1 MIRMWVWA
9 LAVVGAVSGVLGY
22 SLARRNARKLEQLS
36 QSYWELRYQHG
47 QLRAQVN
54 RLDPEHQPDPDPSM
68 AAQPAQN
75 FIPLS
80 SLKR

>member
-1 MIRMWVWA
+1 MWVWA
-9 LAVVGAVSGVLGY
+9 SLAVVGALFGVLGY
-22 SLARRNARKLEQLS
+22 GLGRRNARKLEQLS

-54 RLDPEHQPDPDPSM
+54 RLDPEHRPEPEPEMPDR
-68 AAQPAQN
+68 PASN

>member
-1 MIRMWVWA
+1 MWQWV
-9 LAVVGAVSGVLGY
+9 LAATGTVLGLLAY
-22 SLARRNARKLEQLS
+22 GLARRTARRLEQLS

-54 RLDPEHQPDPDPSM
+54 RLDPEQRAAAEAEM

>member
-1 MIRMWVWA
+1 MWLWA
-9 LAVVGAVSGVLGY
+9 FAVAGAVFGVLGY
-22 SLARRNARKLEQLS
+22 SLAKRNARKLEQLN

-54 RLDPEHQPDPDPSM
+54 RLDPEQQSAPEP
-68 AAQPAQN
+68 AAAPGPAEN

>member
-1 MIRMWVWA
+1 MFRMWLWA
-9 LAVVGAVSGVLGY
+9 FAAVGVLFGVLGY
-22 SLARRNARKLEQLS
+22 SLGRRNARKLEQLS

-54 RLDPEHQPDPDPSM
+54 RLDPEHQPEPPPEMPDR
-68 AAQPAQN
+68 PAQN

>member
-1 MIRMWVWA
+1 VA
-9 LAVVGAVSGVLGY
+9 GAVFGVLGY
-22 SLARRNARKLEQLS
+22 LAGRRNARKLEQLS

-54 RLDPEHQPDPDPSM
+54 RLDPTQQPSEPEPTGERP
-68 AAQPAQN
+68 AAN

>member
-1 MIRMWVWA
+1 MWLWG
-9 LAVVGAVSGVLGY
+9 LAGVGAVFGVLGY
-22 SLARRNARKLEQLS
+22 VIGRRNARKLEQLS

-54 RLDPEHQPDPDPSM
+54 RLDPEQQ
-68 AAQPAQN
+68 AAPEPASPAPGAN

>member
-1 MIRMWVWA
+1 MSDVWLWV
-9 LAVVGAVSGVLGY
+9 LAGAGTFFGLLGCAW
-22 SLARRNARKLEQLS
+22 ARRAARRLDQLNH
-36 QSYWELRYQHG
+36 SYWELRYQHG

-54 RLDPEHQPDPDPSM
+54 RLDPEHHPEPDPAS
-68 AAQPAQN
+68 AGRQAEN